1 MQFSGENLHF
11 LSIFW
16 NILITIILK
25 SMSDNISIRTCSY
38 CLFFFWSFGNSYF
51 LVCMLIFKL
60 TSGIFNKKKKVA
72 SDNSWLCC
80 CYPSERIFFPPGS
93 EAKEVVLKLSLVS
106 EPLWGLMQ
114 YKFLSTTP
122 PEVLIKQVWCRG
134 LRICISN

>member
-1 MQFSGENLHF
+1 MLELTGHVLLIYHAFSVFSILLSLCASFQIFPTVQSFSSLIISLAGLLLQTHQLSFLISVIFCFQNFQLIVFNRLQFSGENLHF

-60 TSGIFNKKKKVA
+60 TSGIFN
-72 SDNSWLCC
+72 
-80 CYPSERIFFPPGS
+80 
-93 EAKEVVLKLSLVS
+93 
-106 EPLWGLMQ
+106 
-114 YKFLSTTP
+114 
-122 PEVLIKQVWCRG
+122 
-134 LRICISN
+134 